1 MTMVL
6 FAARSNELLAA
17 ANLKNQQCS
26 TSKAY
31 VACHLDADS
40 RKTSLRA
47 LVDDLAEGQSRVYGC
62 NVSAFASGMRM
73 ESFSWSITVHH
84 ISKFFTDGS

>member
-26 TSKAY
+26 TSTSY
-31 VACHLDADS
+31 VACHLDSDS
-40 RKTSLRA
+40 RKSQLRA
-47 LVDDLAEGQSRVYGC
+47 LVADLAEGQSRVYGC
-62 NVSAFASGMRM
+62 NVSAFVSGFRVQLYT
-73 ESFSWSITVHH
+73 WSITVRH
-84 ISKFFTDGS
+84 ISKLIFMR